1 MATAEKRVVTDAT
14 GQAMLAELRKI
25 PGVMNPLPIEKGG
38 TGAATP
44 EGARE
49 AIGAQEKLGFNVSEE
64 LNKRIKSVNETLPDE
79 NGNVQIVRVPMAD
92 NFTSDESHVVSGTFI
107 ERTTGGDS
115 SITDGNAYLGVL
127 YGNSVRT
134 GYTAETKNMETR
146 LVERT
151 DDSQPMTAEI
161 NWDTFRAAVSGI
173 STNKTFSY
181 TSVWNENPETYGIT
195 VGGSPKNG
203 DVINVYFIAENRG
216 TITNATPET
225 FNSANWNLYDNETG
239 YAKVLKYSDVHG
251 FKIGGTYTGVS
262 FSETIDG
269 EKTVITPD
277 SNGLFTIP
285 SDGYVFVTGGNDT
298 DTYVLMTWSDWKNGY
313 TGDFLTKNVSTIDFS
328 EVMQNVFPFGL
339 CAIGIVTDEINFN
352 DRVATIR
359 IERVA
364 YSTENR
370 IVAENSGRAF
380 IYDANW
386 IYSVKETPE
395 KVRFNVDNDLV
406 VYDHGIEYFTG
417 TEVPLT
423 AFQLFGQNLKDKL
436 RREVVAVTP
445 QNFSASQKQIARAN
459 IEAAWNSEVI
469 KSINNKVPDANGNIT
484 IVEGQSNASYGSYRI
499 DPVIPPAAWSLV
511 NGQYQVAYSDPL
523 IKSTMTGSET
533 WLDNNDAM
541 LGKTTFNTID
551 GALLIVTAVQ
561 PTETWRLHV
570 LLAENGATVLEE
582 VNNKAEESTV
592 AIVETGDTAFH
603 TIAAGQYVMWNGAL
617 YKATV
622 AIASGATLSATGN
635 NANLS
640 AVTGGVANE
649 LNSNKADKSS
659 AITSITR
666 NGTTFTATRAD
677 GTTFTFT
684 QQDNNTTYSQIS
696 RGSSAGLAP
705 GLPSGSG
712 TTKYLREDG
721 SWQVPP
727 DNNTTYSAAS
737 GGGLSLSGT
746 AFSLAN
752 SGATAGSYGPSA
764 NATPGYGST
773 FNVPYIT
780 VDAKGRVTA
789 ASTKT
794 VKIPASDNTWRGI
807 QNNLTSTSTTDSLSA
822 AQGKAL
828 NDKFAT
834 IVDPTDH
841 VVSNVNAVKSLLK
854 STAATMVNEA
864 ARIITIVHTD
874 TSESVAPL
882 PHLRYTGIMVK
893 DAGGN
898 TITWTAT
905 NRPGQLMVMSYDGVT
920 DKWNTYYNQL
930 TQR

>member
-25 PGVMNPLPIEKGG
+25 PGVMNPLPVEKGG

-127 YGNSVRT
+127 YGNSIRT
-134 GYTAETKNMETR
+134 GYTAETKSMETL

-181 TSVWNENPETYGIT
+181 TSTWNENPETYGIT
-195 VGGSPKNG
+195 VGGTPKNG

-216 TITNATPET
+216 TIANATPET
-225 FNSANWNLYDNETG
+225 FNSTNWNLYDNETG

-262 FSETIDG
+262 FSATVDG
-269 EKTVITPD
+269 DKTVITPD
-277 SNGLFTIP
+277 SNGLFTVP
-285 SDGYVFVTGGNDT
+285 SDGYVFVTGGNNT
-298 DTYVLMTWSDWKNGY
+298 DTYVLMTWSDWEDGY
-313 TGDFLTKNVSTIDFS
+313 TGDFLAKNVSTIDFS

-352 DRVATIR
+352 DKVATIR

-370 IVAENSGRAF
+370 IVAENSGREF

-423 AFQLFGQNLKDKL
+423 AFELFGQNLKDKL

-570 LLAENGATVLEE
+570 LLAENGATVLED
-582 VNNKAEESTV
+582 VNNKVDESDL
-592 AIVETGDTAFH
+592 AIVENEDTAFH
-603 TIAAGQYVMWNGAL
+603 NIAVGQYVMWKGEM
-617 YKATV
+617 YKATA
-622 AIASGATLSATGN
+622 AIASGATLSATGSG
-635 NANLS
+635 ANLA
-640 AVTGGVANE
+640 AVSNGVANE
-649 LNSNKADKSS
+649 LNESV
-659 AITSITR
+659 TVL
-666 NGTTFTATRAD
+666 NGTVNNYTSTPWTGNITA
-677 GTTFTFT
+677 
-684 QQDNNTTYSQIS
+684 IS
-696 RGSSAGLAP
+696 ELDAMTVPGRYMKYIANGVG
-705 GLPSGSG
+705 GLPGGWCIIDVGALSGYDNYFQCVTFPNGNMYTRSHPTGESWSAFVSSIDTINTKIGNVGSTSLQSQVTTLNSNIANKNVKYDDISG
-712 TTKYLREDG
+712 TTNENGYLVSSVTITRKVISAFCLTPATGCLQLIYDSVWYFLPIQPSG
-721 SWQVPP
+721 
-727 DNNTTYSAAS
+727 NT
-737 GGGLSLSGT
+737 L
-746 AFSLAN
+746 
-752 SGATAGSYGPSA
+752 
-764 NATPGYGST
+764 
-773 FNVPYIT
+773 
-780 VDAKGRVTA
+780 
-789 ASTKT
+789 
-794 VKIPASDNTWRGI
+794 IPM
-807 QNNLTSTSTTDSLSA
+807 
-822 AQGKAL
+822 
-828 NDKFAT
+828 
-834 IVDPTDH
+834 
-841 VVSNVNAVKSLLK
+841 VNANV
-854 STAATMVNEA
+854 TV
-864 ARIITIVHTD
+864 
-874 TSESVAPL
+874 
-882 PHLRYTGIMVK
+882 RY
-893 DAGGN
+893 
-898 TITWTAT
+898 
-905 NRPGQLMVMSYDGVT
+905 
-920 DKWNTYYNQL
+920 YYQ
-930 TQR
+930 

>member
-107 ERTTGGDS
+107 ERITGGDTS
-115 SITDGNAYLGVL
+115 VTDGNAYLGVL

-134 GYTAETKNMETR
+134 GYTAETKNMEIR

-181 TSVWNENPETYGIT
+181 TSTWNENPETYGIT
-195 VGGSPKNG
+195 VGGTPKNG
-203 DVINVYFIAENRG
+203 DAINVYFIAENRG

-225 FNSANWNLYDNETG
+225 FNSTNWNLYDNETG

-262 FSETIDG
+262 FSTTVNG

-277 SNGLFTIP
+277 SNGLFIVP

-298 DTYVLMTWSDWKNGY
+298 DTYVLMTWSDWENGY
-313 TGDFLTKNVSTIDFS
+313 TGDFLAKSVSTIDFS
-328 EVMQNVFPFGL
+328 EVMENVFPFGL

-352 DRVATIR
+352 DNVAIVR

-370 IVAENSGRAF
+370 IIAENSGREF

-395 KVRFNVDNDLV
+395 KMRFNVDNDLV
-406 VYDHGIEYFTG
+406 VYDHGVEYFTG

-423 AFQLFGQNLKDKL
+423 AFELFGQNLKDKL

-445 QNFSASQKQIARAN
+445 QNFSASQKQIAREN

-523 IKSTMTGSET
+523 IKATMTGSET

-541 LGKTTFNTID
+541 LGKTTFNTIE
-551 GALLIVTAVQ
+551 GALLIVTTVL

-570 LLAENGATVLEE
+570 LLAENGATVLED
-582 VNNKAEESTV
+582 VNNKVDEGDL
-592 AIVETGDTAFH
+592 AIVETTDTAFH
-603 TIAAGQYVMWNGAL
+603 SITANQYVMWKGEI
-617 YKATV
+617 YKAVSNIT
-622 AIASGATLSATGN
+622 SGDTLLATGN
-635 NANLS
+635 DANLA
-640 AVTGGVANE
+640 AVDNGAANDLQSQVTS
-649 LNSNKADKSS
+649 LNSKIATTPVTTVGKVEYWKSGN
-659 AITSITR
+659 IVTVYI
-666 NGTTFTATRAD
+666 NGA
-677 GTTFTFT
+677 
-684 QQDNNTTYSQIS
+684 Q
-696 RGSSAGLAP
+696 
-705 GLPSGSG
+705 SG
-712 TTKYLREDG
+712 TTLTTLATLPVGYRPPIYIRSRGQTGAYGNDNV
-721 SWQVPP
+721 QVHIS
-727 DNNTTYSAAS
+727 NNGEVKIESSSA
-737 GGGLSLSGT
+737 T
-746 AFSLAN
+746 SLAY
-752 SGATAGSYGPSA
+752 ALVSY
-764 NATPGYGST
+764 
-773 FNVPYIT
+773 
-780 VDAKGRVTA
+780 
-789 ASTKT
+789 
-794 VKIPASDNTWRGI
+794 
-807 QNNLTSTSTTDSLSA
+807 
-822 AQGKAL
+822 
-828 NDKFAT
+828 
-834 IVDPTDH
+834 
-841 VVSNVNAVKSLLK
+841 VV
-854 STAATMVNEA
+854 
-864 ARIITIVHTD
+864 
-874 TSESVAPL
+874 
-882 PHLRYTGIMVK
+882 
-893 DAGGN
+893 
-898 TITWTAT
+898 
-905 NRPGQLMVMSYDGVT
+905 
-920 DKWNTYYNQL
+920 
-930 TQR
+930 